1 MTSPASIEREAN
13 RPCAIPSRESNHNAR
28 DLGRSDPEAEF
39 MKLERCNCDVRRH
52 ARNNSI
58 IGSVAVKKICPDK
71 VLLLQGPV
79 GPFFRDLNAAL
90 FADGYDVRQVIF
102 NAGDYFFAPKSGC
115 IRFTGS
121 RQEWE
126 KWLRLELTK
135 STPVAIVLFG
145 SSRPVHEIARRVAA
159 CFDVA
164 VLSLEEGYL
173 RSGYVSCELGGN
185 NQHSPLSNWVARA
198 PHGTA
203 PNQTRA
209 KLDLR
214 FPFLTMAIWASAYFL
229 ARDLL
234 SRPSDEELFHRD
246 KERII
251 PLVAGW
257 ATHMAGRFVA
267 RLSELRIRASLRH
280 SPGFLLVP
288 LQVGSDSQLRLAS
301 LGWTTPK
308 LIDACVEAL
317 SRSGRELKLV
327 FKLHPLERG
336 SAKIRRL
343 IRSKT
348 AQYGVDRHRVCV
360 LKSGRMGDLA
370 AHASGMVVINS
381 TSAFSALHHNTPVLV
396 LGEAVFRHNE
406 IVTLGKNKD
415 DIAAF
420 FKLRQSKSRRM
431 IDAFFSDLK
440 AASLLAGDFYVAAG
454 RKVAI
459 EGILKRLKALESL
472 TPSSKEAN
480 G

>member
-1 MTSPASIEREAN
+1 MNAARFASGQRLSGFIDLDIADAKPSFAEPNPAKR
-13 RPCAIPSRESNHNAR
+13 
-28 DLGRSDPEAEF
+28 
-39 MKLERCNCDVRRH
+39 
-52 ARNNSI
+52 
-58 IGSVAVKKICPDK
+58 

-79 GPFFRDLNAAL
+79 GPFFSELQDAL
-90 FADGYDVRQVIF
+90 GTAGFSVSRVVF
-102 NAGDYFFAPKSGC
+102 NAGDSVFARRHGSVRFSGSIEEWETW
-115 IRFTGS
+115 IRFEFAH
-121 RQEWE
+121 R
-126 KWLRLELTK
+126 R
-135 STPVAIVLFG
+135 PDFVILFG
-145 SSRPVHEIARRVAA
+145 SNRPAHEVARRVANI
-159 CFDVA
+159 FDIK

-185 NQHSPLSNWVARA
+185 NQHSPLSKWEARD
-198 PHGTA
+198 PHRTVQD
-203 PNQTRA
+203 QTRA
-209 KLDLR
+209 KVGLQ

-257 ATHMAGRFVA
+257 VTHMAGRFVA
-267 RLSELRIRASLRH
+267 RLSELHVRFNLRR

-336 SAKIRRL
+336 SAKIKRL

-440 AASLLAGDFYVAAG
+440 AASLLTGDFYVAAG

-459 EGILKRLKALESL
+459 ESILKRLKGLESL
-472 TPSSKEAN
+472 APSSTEAN